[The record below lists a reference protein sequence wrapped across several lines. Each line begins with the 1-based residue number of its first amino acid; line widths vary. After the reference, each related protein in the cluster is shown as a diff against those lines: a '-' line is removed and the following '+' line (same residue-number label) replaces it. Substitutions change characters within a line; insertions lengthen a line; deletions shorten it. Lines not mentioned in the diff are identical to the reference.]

1 MKLYRLAARGAAVAA
16 LLVVPASA
24 RTADDWDLREDPG
37 RELALA
43 TLEYQDAPVLAVRC
57 ARGELS
63 LMVARLQPRQG
74 TTRDLELTVGGH
86 AGSGAW
92 AAVGDGAVAA
102 RTVSGMAVR
111 ELAAGGEVSLT
122 VRDSAPPRRYRFQ
135 APAASAALGRVLTA
149 CGQPVA
155 YGRDAERAS
164 LRNAGWDIDAL
175 PAWETPPGPGF
186 PSRAFTRGVRLGRA
200 DLTCRLQPDRSL
212 GECEVEGEYP
222 AGLGFGEEA
231 LTAAADARV
240 EASER
245 TAALTGRLIT
255 FTTTF
260 QLQ

>member
-1 MKLYRLAARGAAVAA
+1 MLYRLAARGAAVAA
-16 LLVVPASA
+16 VLALPASA
-24 RTADDWDLREDPG
+24 QTADDWDLREEPA

-43 TLEYQDAPVLAVRC
+43 TLEFQDAPVLAVRC

-63 LMVARLQPRQG
+63 VMVARLQPHEG
-74 TTRDLELTVGGH
+74 PTRDLELTLGGH
-86 AGSGAW
+86 AGSGRW
-92 AAVGDGAVAA
+92 AAVGDGATAA

-111 ELAAGGEVSLT
+111 ELAAGGEISLT
-122 VRDSAPPRRYRFQ
+122 VRDAAPPRRYRYT

-149 CGQPVA
+149 CGQPTA
-155 YGRDAERAS
+155 YARDAERAA
-164 LRNAGWDIDAL
+164 LRDAGWNIDAP

-212 GECEVEGEYP
+212 RECEVEGEYP

-231 LTAAADARV
+231 LTAAAEARV

-255 FTTTF
+255 FSTTF